1 MVGKSDFSGRDVI
14 SMRDFSREELE
25 FLFEATKR
33 TEEKG
38 PETTLDGKLVAIL
51 FFEPS
56 TRTHSTFEIAA
67 SALHCRVTGFSS
79 PEKSSTVKGET
90 LHDTVRMYESY
101 RVDCIVMRHNMMGA
115 ARYAAEV
122 AKAPVVSG
130 GDGSREHPTQAMVD
144 MYTMRK
150 QFGKIDG
157 LRIGILGDLKYG
169 RTASSLSY
177 GLSNYDVEITFVA
190 PDSLSPREEIE
201 HYLKARNV
209 RVRKTQNVK
218 DVIGDLDVLYVTRIQ
233 KERIPDPTEYE
244 RVKGL
249 YQVNLALLK
258 EGKES
263 LRVLHP
269 LPRVDE
275 LSTDV
280 DASSYQEYFV
290 QAGAGVPLRTALLGM
305 VMS

>member
-1 MVGKSDFSGRDVI
+1 MTKGSDFSGRDVI
-14 SMRDFSREELE
+14 SMRDFSREELDFIFDSTRDVE
-25 FLFEATKR
+25 LR
-33 TEEKG
+33 G
-38 PETTLDGKLVAIL
+38 PQKSLDGKLIAIL

-67 SALHCRVTGFSS
+67 SALRCRTTGFSS
-79 PEKSSTVKGET
+79 PEKSSTAKGET
-90 LHDTVRMYESY
+90 LHDTIAMYDAY
-101 RVDCIVMRHNMMGA
+101 KVDCIVMRHSMMGA
-115 ARYAAEV
+115 ARYASEIS
-122 AKAPVVSG
+122 KSPVVSG

-144 MYTMRK
+144 MYTIRK
-150 QFGKIDG
+150 LFGKIDG

-177 GLSNYDVEITFVA
+177 GLANYDVEVTFVA
-190 PDSLSPREEIE
+190 PEALNLRREIE
-201 HYLKARNV
+201 HYLRQRNV
-209 RVRKTQNVK
+209 RVRKSENIR

-249 YQVNLALLK
+249 YQVDLALLK
-258 EGKES
+258 EGKEG
-263 LRVLHP
+263 LKVMHP

-280 DASSYQEYFV
+280 DGTPYQQYFV
-290 QAGAGVPLRTALLGM
+290 QAAAGVPLRTALLGL
-305 VMS
+305 VLG